1 MYKDNSIINTTYPK
15 SNNHKITWRKND
27 KIKTC
32 DLNPNCIEIIFDI
45 KQNKN
50 IKIINDIPPIIDR
63 LPTGNLPIY
72 EMFNSNYGIID
83 SNDLIYNI
91 VSLIL
96 MVILL
101 LFLILKN
108 NYFVNN

>member
-1 MYKDNSIINTTYPK
+1 MYNDNSITNTIYPK

-27 KIKTC
+27 TIKTC
-32 DLNPNCIEIIFDI
+32 DLNPNCMEIIFDI

-63 LPTGNLPIY
+63 LPTGNPPIY
-72 EMFNSNYGIID
+72 EMFNSNYEMFN
-83 SNDLIYNI
+83 SNVFIYNI

-96 MVILL
+96 LVIFVVILMC
-101 LFLILKN
+101 KK
-108 NYFVNN
+108 